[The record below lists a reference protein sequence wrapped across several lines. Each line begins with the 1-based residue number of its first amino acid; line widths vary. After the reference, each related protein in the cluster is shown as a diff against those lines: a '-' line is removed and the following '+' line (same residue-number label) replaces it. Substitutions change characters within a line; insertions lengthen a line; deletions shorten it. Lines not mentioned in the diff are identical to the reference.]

1 MKKIYFAPNWGLT
14 SEQMIDDYVK
24 QTPEN
29 TGRWNDIVVVSD
41 PVEAEYLIIQDQCDA
56 SVLSYFDEDKRLY
69 FSREAMDSVS
79 INSYPNTK
87 KFSYWDDTGFL
98 WTKWW
103 YPNKSSGGINK
114 TYDELTKEDTNPYD
128 KNKLLS
134 CVQSDKTVTEGHI
147 LRYNFLV
154 DFMDKSPELLDLYG
168 SINFSNKDLKDN
180 DKFYALSNYKY
191 CLAFDNQDTI
201 KNFFGTQFTDSILY
215 WTIPIYWGGAELDR
229 FFPKNSFIQI
239 DIRKSNELDRVID
252 IIKNDDYEFRLP
264 ALKEAR
270 ELILN
275 KYNMWPMIDE
285 ILETGGLD
293 F

>member
-1 MKKIYFAPNWGLT
+1 MKKVYFAPNWGLS
-14 SEQMIDDYVK
+14 SEQMINDYVK
-24 QTPEN
+24 QTPGS
-29 TGRWNDIVVVSD
+29 TGRWNDIVVVTD
-41 PVEAEYLIIQDQCDA
+41 PVEAEYLIIQDQCDT
-56 SVLSYFDEDKRLY
+56 SLLSYFDEDKRLY

-114 TYDELTKEDTNPYD
+114 TYDELLSETSNPYD
-128 KNKLLS
+128 KTKLLS
-134 CVQSDKTVTEGHI
+134 CVQSDKVLTEGHI
-147 LRYNFLV
+147 LRHNFLV
-154 DFMDKSPELLDLYG
+154 DFMNKSPELLDLYG
-168 SINFSNKDLKDN
+168 SIKFSNKDLKDN
-180 DKFYALSNYKY
+180 DKFYALSEYKY

-229 FFPKNSFIQI
+229 FFPKDSFIQI
-239 DIRKSNELDRVID
+239 DIRKSDELDRVID
-252 IIKNDDYEFRLP
+252 IIKNDDYESRLP

-270 ELILN
+270 ELIMN